1 MMKDEEP
8 AGSDIVPADP
18 GGFRLKA
25 AFLLSIRPGSRR
37 GGLGLAWSR
46 GRMCQRSV
54 TAAERR
60 PRSADVIDCRR
71 QQTEGSTH
79 TLFHDCNES

>member
-8 AGSDIVPADP
+8 AGSDIAPADP

-37 GGLGLAWSR
+37 GGTGASVE
-46 GRMCQRSV
+46 QR
-54 TAAERR
+54 
-60 PRSADVIDCRR
+60 ADVAA
-71 QQTEGSTH
+71 
-79 TLFHDCNES
+79 